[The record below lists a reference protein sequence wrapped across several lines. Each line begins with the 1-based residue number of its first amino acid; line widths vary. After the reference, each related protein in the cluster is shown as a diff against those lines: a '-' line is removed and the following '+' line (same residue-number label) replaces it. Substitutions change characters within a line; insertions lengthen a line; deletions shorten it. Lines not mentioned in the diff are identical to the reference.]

1 MTLLLKNRNVT
12 LLLACCMA
20 FGLVLSLTMLL
31 VPLYGLTL
39 SDSALILAVAVGV
52 RPLGSVVLS
61 LPVGVFS
68 DYFGRR
74 AVITGGF
81 TFLVGGCLA
90 LAAAHSYHWLLLGQ
104 ILIGVGD
111 VALLVSAFS
120 LLTELADPAQQY
132 AVQGMGGA
140 ALQLGTILGPLA
152 GGLMVKRLDFRPAF
166 LVAGAISLIGLIL
179 AASLERQLVERDGM
193 PPLLTGLVRYYT
205 NAWRL
210 LTRKSAILWAVAF
223 DSVAHLTWPNF
234 GASFYL
240 AFLAGAGFSSAA
252 AGSLLSAHLL
262 VSTLAQAS
270 LGRLSGRASMIGI
283 ALGATLLGAVTL
295 GIMPLLHSTA
305 LIVAVTCVAGLSRIQ
320 WPFVI
325 GFVAENT
332 SAEERATSVAILNL
346 MWGLTTPCTLFLL
359 GVLADKT
366 SLSAAFYATGAL
378 VILLVGLLWLWARRK
393 FPHDRPAPSLG

>member
-1 MTLLLKNRNVT
+1 MTLLLDNRNVT
-12 LLLACCMA
+12 LLLACCMV

-39 SDSALILAVAVGV
+39 SKSVLILAVVVGV
-52 RPLGSVVLS
+52 RPLASVLLS
-61 LPVGVFS
+61 LPMGAFS

-74 AVITGGF
+74 SVIIGGF
-81 TFLVGGCLA
+81 TFILIGCSV
-90 LAAAHSYHWLLLGQ
+90 LAAAQSYPWLLCGQ
-104 ILIGVGD
+104 ILIGMGD
-111 VALLVSAFS
+111 VGLLVAAYS
-120 LLTELADPAQQY
+120 LLTELAPPGRQY

-152 GGLMVKRLDFRPAF
+152 GGSMVRFLNFQPAF
-166 LVAGAISLIGLIL
+166 LVAGAISFIGLVL
-179 AASLERQLVERDGM
+179 AASLERQLVERDGK
-193 PPLLTGLVRYYT
+193 PSLLTGLVTYHK
-205 NAWRL
+205 NAWQL

-240 AFLAGAGFSSAA
+240 AFLATAGFSSAA

-270 LGRLSGRASMIGI
+270 LGRLSGRASMIGV

-295 GIMPLLHSTA
+295 GIMPLLQSTA

-320 WPFVI
+320 WPFVL

-332 SAEERATSVAILNL
+332 APEERATSVAILNL
-346 MWGLTTPCTLFLL
+346 MWGWTSPCTLFLL
-359 GVLADKT
+359 GVLAEKT

-378 VILLVGLLWLWARRK
+378 VMLLVGLLWLWARRK
-393 FPHDRPAPSLG
+393 LPHDSPAPSPG

>member
-1 MTLLLKNRNVT
+1 MV
-12 LLLACCMA
+12 
-20 FGLVLSLTMLL
+20 FGFVLSLTMLL

-39 SDSALILAVAVGV
+39 SDSALILAVVVGV
-52 RPLGSVVLS
+52 RPLASVLLS
-61 LPVGVFS
+61 LPMGVFG

-74 AVITGGF
+74 ALIIGGF
-81 TFLVGGCLA
+81 TFLVVGCLA
-90 LAAAHSYHWLLLGQ
+90 LAAAHTYHWLLLGQ
-104 ILIGVGD
+104 ILIGMGD

-120 LLTELADPAQQY
+120 LLTELADPSRQF

-152 GGLMVKRLDFRPAF
+152 GGFMVRLLSFQPAF
-166 LVAGAISLIGLIL
+166 LVAGAMSFIGLIM
-179 AASLERQLVERDGM
+179 AASLERQQVEREGK
-193 PPLLTGLVRYYT
+193 P
-205 NAWRL
+205 RL
-210 LTRKSAILWAVAF
+210 LTALVQYHKNAWQLLTRRSAILWAVVF

-240 AFLAGAGFSSAA
+240 AFLATAGFSSVA
-252 AGSLLSAHLL
+252 AGSLMSAHLL

-270 LGRLSGRASMIGI
+270 LGRLSGRASMIGV

-295 GIMPLLHSTA
+295 GIMPLLQSTA

-332 SAEERATSVAILNL
+332 TTEERSTSVAILN
-346 MWGLTTPCTLFLL
+346 MVWGLTTPFTLFLL
-359 GVLADKT
+359 GLLAERT
-366 SLSAAFYATGAL
+366 SLSFAFYATGAC
-378 VILLVGLLWLWARRK
+378 VVLLVGLLWIWAKKRL
-393 FPHDRPAPSLG
+393 PSDGPALSSG